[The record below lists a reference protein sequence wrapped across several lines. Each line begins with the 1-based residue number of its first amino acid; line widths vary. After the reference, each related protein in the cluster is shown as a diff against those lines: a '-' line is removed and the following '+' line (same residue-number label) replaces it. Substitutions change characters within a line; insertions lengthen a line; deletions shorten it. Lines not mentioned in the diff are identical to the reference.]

1 MVIEKPIL
9 PNTKSK
15 GFTLIELMLATS
27 LLMMVLF
34 SGYYAYSLYT
44 QKWQKRVDVFW
55 QGTQHAIA
63 VDTLQK
69 LISSAVPYVVKNDQ
83 DKAQIYLLGNGEQ
96 LEFVTGSP
104 IFSEQAALVNIS
116 VEQRDNTTQLVYREK
131 SLANFVLINT
141 KQTENKEQSFWDV
154 TTVLISSLDGLEFS
168 YYGWLSFE
176 DAVRFTNAENIIE
189 DRNPPEQSWYSI
201 HQQLR
206 VRILPEQIKI
216 VFSKEQQ
223 VTELIVTM
231 SPHTIYQLLA
241 AIRKD
246 TD

>member
-1 MVIEKPIL
+1 MKHSMSL
-9 PNTKSK
+9 SNHKNK

-55 QGTQHAIA
+55 QGTQHAIG

-69 LISSAVPYVVKNDQ
+69 VVASAIPYVVKNED
-83 DKAQIYLLGNGEQ
+83 DRSEIYFSGDAEQ

-104 IFSEQAALVNIS
+104 IFSNEAALVNIS
-116 VEQRDNTTQLVYREK
+116 VEPVGNTKQLVYREK
-131 SLANFVLINT
+131 SLVDFVLINT
-141 KQTENKEQSFWDV
+141 NQTLNKDESFWDV
-154 TTVLISSLDGLEFS
+154 STILVSSFNELEFS
-168 YYGWLSFE
+168 YHGWLSFS
-176 DAVRFTNAENIIE
+176 DAVRFVNAESSIE
-189 DRNPPEQSWYSI
+189 ERNPPEQAWYSI
-201 HQQLR
+201 HQQQT
-206 VRILPEQIKI
+206 VRILPENVKI
-216 VFSKEQQ
+216 LFSIDEQQ
-223 VTELIVTM
+223 SEFTTTLPTNTV
-231 SPHTIYQLLA
+231 YQLLA